1 MAAGNDRNG
10 SSNFNRALSLINEA
24 VTMLRASPGN
34 EETTSARES
43 IPTTSFSNEGTT
55 QSLPT
60 SRPSTSRQV
69 ELVRLFPFMRP
80 TAPSSGH
87 ITQPAAR
94 KEKSKPSLRYS
105 PYQRYKPKVSWTHIF
120 ICLADS
126 DQRSLPS
133 REEKRVLKAAGLG
146 EKKIVFPDKNGSFEH
161 VKKTLEDYFEKLRDV
176 DGVFEILRSGGG
188 RRELELIPIPPLG
201 YNVPFLRDA
210 VGQAIGYIRPVQT
223 NLSTTALPQVQI
235 Y

>member
-1 MAAGNDRNG
+1 
-10 SSNFNRALSLINEA
+10 
-24 VTMLRASPGN
+24 MLRASPGN

-55 QSLPT
+55 QSLPS

-161 VKKTLEDYFEKLRDV
+161 VKKTLEDYFEKRCGWCVRDTT
-176 DGVFEILRSGGG
+176 FW
-188 RRELELIPIPPLG
+188 RREERIRVDSNSSPRLQRAFLERCCRTG
-201 YNVPFLRDA
+201 YW
-210 VGQAIGYIRPVQT
+210 IH
-223 NLSTTALPQVQI
+223 
-235 Y
+235 